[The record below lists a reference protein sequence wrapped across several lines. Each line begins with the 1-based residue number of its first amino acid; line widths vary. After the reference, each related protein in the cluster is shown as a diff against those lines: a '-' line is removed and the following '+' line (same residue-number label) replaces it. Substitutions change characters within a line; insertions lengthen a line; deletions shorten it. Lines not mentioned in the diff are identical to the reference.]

1 MSPHSTE
8 CASDKAKSKWHLGTP
23 LRTTTHRKFL
33 RSTQKRSVILVISLV
48 FAMTLVIVIVF
59 VVLILMAALVSSGG
73 NDHRGFGVNGAA
85 G

>member
-1 MSPHSTE
+1 M
-8 CASDKAKSKWHLGTP
+8 
-23 LRTTTHRKFL
+23 
-33 RSTQKRSVILVISLV
+33 ISLV
-48 FAMTLVIVIVF
+48 FTMTLVIVIVF